1 MTTRIIP
8 MAKINEAFDLLQNEG
23 VLSDNLADHEFGC
36 WMEELALTTS
46 DLRKVEVT
54 ITEES

>member
-1 MTTRIIP
+1 